1 MNQAEIL
8 RYTADTIETLFK
20 HITEQLPTHTLHP
33 RVATVTYF
41 SDIGVPTLI
50 LDKRPPLPND
60 PEKQSLNGS
69 INKAWLSHPRMGKHI
84 AFDGRLLH
92 GAPGEYLPSTSMA
105 NTSGQDD
112 EYEPKAKK
120 LKLADDNTIAMNGKR
135 ITLLVN
141 IWLNHCPLESE
152 PLDDEL
158 VDKMTTPWK
167 DDTQKEEDTPCT
179 KKGNLKG
186 DPIEPPFKW
195 NVKDINAPDKLSN
208 IVSLSKVVSESN
220 KVPAESVICNRHV
233 DIFFGATMEDFHNA
247 SKLAANAEG
256 GSLPIDMEDG
266 VLTLKVGKELSSDDE
281 QEE

>member
-1 MNQAEIL
+1 MHFD
-8 RYTADTIETLFK
+8 ADYGLE
-20 HITEQLPTHTLHP
+20 EQLPTHTLHP

-92 GAPGEYLPSTSMA
+92 GAPGEYLPSMPS
-105 NTSGQDD
+105 SRQDD

-120 LKLADDNTIAMNGKR
+120 LKLADDTIAMNGKR

-167 DDTQKEEDTPCT
+167 DDTQKEEDTTCT

-208 IVSLSKVVSESN
+208 VVSLSKVVSESN